1 MKKKILVLMLA
12 SMLAA
17 SCVACGSK
25 SSDKK
30 DELSSA
36 ATEMLSETE
45 TETEQIEEQ
54 DITADALTPLA
65 DAGVITGVK
74 DITVAEGTD
83 VNLNDL
89 VYADKNIVK
98 SVDIDDSKVDYS
110 KAGTYEVIYTI
121 TFDGDKFRDYVKE
134 HNINVNFDTD
144 GDTIVVKTTVTV
156 TVATKEDA
164 DNAIANG
171 NTDVVT
177 PETKESVA
185 ESNKAKANDNAV
197 ASKPAEKPAKK
208 PAGNTGNSNAGKH
221 ENSGNN
227 GNSNANAGNN
237 SNSNSGNN
245 NANAGNNGNGNSGNN
260 GNHNGNNGDNN
271 SNHNDNT
278 EKPHVHKYNSDV
290 VTKESTCTDTGV
302 KTYTCVDGDDS
313 YTETI
318 PALGHDYVTRTE
330 TVTIKEA
337 WDEPVLEPRYICCG
351 CGEQFTNT
359 TDACIHILAVPNDKC
374 GSYYSD
380 AVQVNTIHHPAETE
394 THTYKVCSRCG
405 DTVK

>member
-83 VNLNDL
+83 MNLNDL

-121 TFDGDKFRDYVKE
+121 TFDGDKFRDYVKDN
-134 HNINVNFDTD
+134 NIDVNFDTD

-208 PAGNTGNSNAGKH
+208 PAGNS
-221 ENSGNN
+221 N
-227 GNSNANAGNN
+227 GNS
-237 SNSNSGNN
+237 
-245 NANAGNNGNGNSGNN
+245 NAGNNGNGNSGNN
-260 GNHNGNNGDNN
+260 GNHNGNSNGNN
-271 SNHNDNT
+271 GNHNGNNGNHNDNT
-278 EKPHVHKYNSDV
+278 EKPHVHSYDDGV
-290 VTKESTCTDTGV
+290 VTVQPTCTTTGTKV
-302 KTYTCVDGDDS
+302 YTCTGCKQS
-313 YTETI
+313 YKETI
-318 PALGHDYVTRTE
+318 PMTPHEPETRTE
-330 TVTIKEA
+330 TVTVKEA
-337 WDEPVLEPRYICCG
+337 WTEDVWESRYICNG
-351 CGEQFTNT
+351 CGEQFKNT
-359 TDACIHILAVPNDKC
+359 TDVCNHIILAKRENPNSPC
-374 GSYYSD
+374 RNYYSD
-380 AVQVNTIHHPAETE
+380 SVKVNTIQHPAQTE
-394 THTYKVCSRCG
+394 TRTYTVCKHCG
-405 DTVK
+405 NPM

>member
-134 HNINVNFDTD
+134 NNLKVNFDTND
-144 GDTIVVKTTVTV
+144 KTIVVKTKVTI

-164 DNAIANG
+164 DKAIANG

-197 ASKPAEKPAKK
+197 TSKPAKK

-227 GNSNANAGNN
+227 
-237 SNSNSGNN
+237 

-260 GNHNGNNGDNN
+260 GNHNENSNGNNGNHNGNN
-271 SNHNDNT
+271 SSNNGNHNDNT
-278 EKPHVHKYNSDV
+278 EKPHVHKYNSGV

-302 KTYTCVDGDDS
+302 KTYTCVDGDYS
-313 YTETI
+313 YDEKI
-318 PALGHDYVTRTE
+318 PALGHDYVTHTE
-330 TVTIKEA
+330 TVTTKEA
-337 WDEPVLEPRYICCG
+337 WDEPVLEPRYICNG
-351 CGEQFTNT
+351 CGKSFKTEEEVG
-359 TDACIHILAVPNDKC
+359 DHILDVPNDKC

-394 THTYKVCSRCG
+394 TRTYKVCSRCG